1 MKIKIDKKF
10 VGFGQPTFIIIEIG
24 SNYNKDFVTAKKMID
39 MIKKSGADAVKFQIF
54 KEKKLYVKDAGQVD
68 YLKKNIVINELVKRA
83 EVADKFHKRLFD
95 YCKKVGLIYLC
106 TPTDED
112 VADYLEHLGV
122 VAYKIASYD
131 LTNHFLLQYI
141 AKKNKPMI
149 LSTGAGNFSD
159 VEDAVKVIKRTGNHK
174 IILLQCVAQYP
185 AEYKYTNLYTMA
197 LYEKK
202 FGFPAGISDHSF
214 DPFIVPYAA
223 VAMGAKL
230 VEKHFTLDRRQEG
243 PDHAFAIEPDEL
255 FRMVDGIRKIE
266 LAKGSDQKKVSAG
279 EKELRKFAYRSVFTV
294 ANISKGDIITRNNSY
309 ILRPGKRQPGIDA
322 KFYSK
327 VLGATASKDIKS
339 NQAIKWQNISLRK

>member
-1 MKIKIDKKF
+1 MKVRIDKKY

-24 SNYNKDFVTAKKMID
+24 SNYNKNFFTAKKMIGI
-39 MIKKSGADAVKFQIF
+39 IKKSGADAVKFQIF

-68 YLKKNIVINELVKRA
+68 YLKKNIVINELVKKA
-83 EVADKFHKRLFD
+83 EVKDFLHQRLFD

-112 VADYLEHLGV
+112 VADYLENMGV
-122 VAYKIASYD
+122 AAYKVASYD
-131 LTNHFLLQYI
+131 LTNHFLLQHV
-141 AKKNKPMI
+141 AKKGKPVI

-159 VEDAVKVIKRTGNHK
+159 VEDAVKVIKQAGNHK

-185 AEYKYTNLYTMA
+185 AEYKYTNLNTMA

-266 LAKGSDQKKVSAG
+266 LAKGSEQKKVSAG
-279 EKELRKFAYRSVFTV
+279 EKELRRFAYRSIFAV
-294 ANISKGDIITRNNSY
+294 ANISKGDIITRENSY
-309 ILRPGKRQPGIDA
+309 VLRPGKRQRGVDA

-327 VLGATASKDIKS
+327 ILGSKASKDIKY
-339 NQAIKWQNISLRK
+339 NQAIKWQNIFLKK